1 MLPQL
6 QASASNAFSHTRENA
21 ILESLFG
28 ADVFEISKALATSS
42 SIGVDGSNLNG
53 YDLDRL
59 IRYATLD
66 EQNNTPKLRRWHT
79 FDARALTSE
88 WNRLTSRGNL
98 SGNFRSE
105 GALGQTE
112 SSRVSRVSR
121 TQKFLGRVGAVT
133 RALQEAAGGS
143 FGDAKAFE
151 LKEQLSAFLIN
162 LERDIWH
169 SDSAFNSLAFD
180 GIIKQMDTSSEFNVD
195 MATTS
200 GGKITG
206 GGDLQLSDVR
216 GRVHNAIQYG
226 GAFSALYC
234 APQERVAFGSDVDN
248 QMRFYKQDVPS
259 ALGLGIK
266 VDQLSNEFGN
276 DLDIIWDL
284 HLAGV
289 RGKYK
294 ATPEDPTDSDKFHSN
309 APSQPP
315 SINASSAI
323 AAGGELPD
331 DEYFYGVAFVNEV
344 GEGPIK
350 LHATGYTTATTN
362 NSVNVVVDLPSGAAF
377 DKIKSMR
384 LYRSTTSGADYTKMR
399 MLKEVA
405 LTGSAGGT
413 QTINDDGSIVPGSR
427 EAIMVDERSC
437 GLIALEKPVAADL
450 PRIDNTH
457 RFSIDAM
464 ATCAL
469 YVQQHII
476 RFYNIGGS
484 VTDPA

>member
-1 MLPQL
+1 MLPQFNGV
-6 QASASNAFSHTRENA
+6 ASNSFSHTRENV
-21 ILESLFG
+21 ILNSLLG
-28 ADVFEISKALATSS
+28 ADVYEISKALASS
-42 SIGVDGSNLNG
+42 GSVGVNGIALDG

-79 FDARALTSE
+79 FDAKALTSE
-88 WNRLTSRGNL
+88 WRRLTSRGNL
-98 SGNFRSE
+98 DGNFRSE
-105 GALGQTE
+105 GALGYTE
-112 SSRVSRVSR
+112 SSRISEVSR

-133 RALQEAAGGS
+133 RALQAAAGGS

-151 LKEQLSAFLIN
+151 LKEQLTAFLIN

-169 SDSAFNSLAFD
+169 ADSSLNSLAFD
-180 GIIKQMDTSSEFNVD
+180 GIIKQMDTSTEFNTD
-195 MATTS
+195 LATVAS
-200 GGKITG
+200 GKITA
-206 GGDLQLSDVR
+206 GGDLQLSDIR
-216 GRVHNAIQYG
+216 GKVHTAIQYG
-226 GAFSALYC
+226 GAFSAVYC
-234 APQERVAFGSDVDN
+234 APQDRVNFGSDQDAYL
-248 QMRFYKQDVPS
+248 RFYKQDVPS
-259 ALGLGIK
+259 ALGVGIK

-284 HLAGV
+284 HLSGP

-294 ATPEDPTDSDKFHSN
+294 HTPEDPTDTDKFHSS
-309 APSQPP
+309 APAQLPALTNP
-315 SINASSAI
+315 
-323 AAGGELPD
+323 AAAANGELPD
-331 DEYFYGVAFVNEV
+331 DEYFYGVAAVNEA
-344 GEGPIK
+344 GEGPIR
-350 LHATGYTTATTN
+350 LNATGATTATTN
-362 NSVNVVVDLPSGAAF
+362 NSVDIVVNLPSGSAF
-377 DKIKSMR
+377 DSIRSLR
-384 LYRSTTSGADYTKMR
+384 LYRSTTSGSDYTKMR
-399 MLKEVA
+399 LVKEVA

-413 QTINDDGSIVPGSR
+413 QTISDTGDIVPGSR

-437 GLIALEKPVAADL
+437 GMIALEKPVAADL

-469 YVQQHII
+469 YVQQHIH